1 MKVIIGSRQS
11 GRTTEC
17 IRYCINHA
25 KQLDDGKYRPSLLV
39 VFSEEEKQRVA
50 REWNGA
56 IGAYLLEIITF
67 TEYIDPKFTTS
78 QFINSVGEVVIDNLD
93 KCLETL
99 NPNCRF
105 TDVISI
111 LELGDDNNVLY

>member
-11 GRTTEC
+11 GRTIEC

-25 KQLDDGKYRPSLLV
+25 KKQLDDGKYRPSLLV
-39 VFSEEEKQRVA
+39 VFSEEEKQRLV
-50 REWNGA
+50 REWNGVIRA
-56 IGAYLLEIITF
+56 CLLEIITF
-67 TEYIDPKFTTS
+67 TEYIDPKFTTN

-105 TDVISI
+105 TDVISV
-111 LELGDDNNVLY
+111 LGDDNDVLY